1 MSRRDRDTD
10 RERERPSGRDRND
23 RNSGSRRRRSG
34 FDKEPSPKRSRRDDK
49 PQTEKVVSKSHPDA
63 TDLINRSQRDNLK
76 LQDAVPLGAAPS
88 HDSKMESAEGKKEPE
103 KNPNEH
109 QSEDIPSSNP
119 TEVPRSRS
127 YFQHDERRDAGQVG
141 RGYIRRSTTE
151 RGWRDSKDGR
161 NERDIKKSTTNHSP
175 KREQKLG
182 AKDDDNSA
190 WRHDRFFKV
199 EDEGCQ
205 PLRRRPAFREKKNPA
220 KSENDSNPARE
231 SNWSSQIDRR
241 PVSIGERRE
250 ESNRNHRQ
258 VDRSRERFNGY
269 RGVQPPPPPSRQQY
283 AGDRSNYRG
292 GEGFNGEQQ
301 NNHQSGTR
309 VEKWKHDL
317 FDEAAAK
324 SPTTRNEDD
333 QIARV
338 EALLAS

>member
-1 MSRRDRDTD
+1 MVLTSLFLSFVNL
-10 RERERPSGRDRND
+10 ESNIP
-23 RNSGSRRRRSG
+23 
-34 FDKEPSPKRSRRDDK
+34 
-49 PQTEKVVSKSHPDA
+49 VS
-63 TDLINRSQRDNLK
+63 LF
-76 LQDAVPLGAAPS
+76 
-88 HDSKMESAEGKKEPE
+88 E
-103 KNPNEH
+103 
-109 QSEDIPSSNP
+109 
-119 TEVPRSRS
+119 
-127 YFQHDERRDAGQVG
+127 
-141 RGYIRRSTTE
+141 E

>member
-1 MSRRDRDTD
+1 
-10 RERERPSGRDRND
+10 
-23 RNSGSRRRRSG
+23 
-34 FDKEPSPKRSRRDDK
+34 SPKRSRRDDK

-127 YFQHDERRDAGQVG
+127 YFQVPIASVFSQAFLCLCFNSMMNVVMLGKLAEATFGGLQLFE
-141 RGYIRRSTTE
+141 E

>member
-1 MSRRDRDTD
+1 MVLTSLFLSFVNL
-10 RERERPSGRDRND
+10 ESNIP
-23 RNSGSRRRRSG
+23 
-34 FDKEPSPKRSRRDDK
+34 
-49 PQTEKVVSKSHPDA
+49 VS
-63 TDLINRSQRDNLK
+63 LF
-76 LQDAVPLGAAPS
+76 
-88 HDSKMESAEGKKEPE
+88 E
-103 KNPNEH
+103 
-109 QSEDIPSSNP
+109 
-119 TEVPRSRS
+119 
-127 YFQHDERRDAGQVG
+127 
-141 RGYIRRSTTE
+141 E

-175 KREQKLG
+175 KREQ
-182 AKDDDNSA
+182 
-190 WRHDRFFKV
+190 KV